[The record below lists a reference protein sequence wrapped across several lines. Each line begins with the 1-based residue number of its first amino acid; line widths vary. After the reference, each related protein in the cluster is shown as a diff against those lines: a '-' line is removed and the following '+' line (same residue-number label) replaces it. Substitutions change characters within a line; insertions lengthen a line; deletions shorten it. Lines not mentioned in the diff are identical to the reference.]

1 MRHYLE
7 YILLLFAGFLFRCFP
22 LKIGLMIGRFLGRF
36 VFEIDIEHRQI
47 ALKNIQLAKGLILYG
62 DKEQRHKED
71 NIANINIEANRHSAL
86 SVVKKVYL
94 GLGMSM
100 AEFFYIPRVNKD
112 YIERFITIEGKENL
126 DSAMLQGRGVIMV
139 FGHIGSWELNNA
151 IYGILG
157 YPTVAVAFQQ
167 NNRMTDKII
176 NRYRQYHGV
185 KVVYDDT
192 PYQDLVAILKSGCI
206 LALVSDQDA
215 GSRGVFVDFLGRP
228 ASTAKGPAIL
238 AMRTG
243 APLMIN
249 MLIRESNGMHRLI
262 FKGPLE
268 ISNTGNFKKDVLI
281 NTKLWSD
288 VIEDCVKA
296 YPEQWFWLHRR
307 WKTQRGE
314 L

>member
-7 YILLLFAGFLFRCFP
+7 YILLLTIGFLFRCFP
-22 LKIGLMIGRFLGRF
+22 LKIGLMIGRFLGRL
-36 VFEIDIEHRQI
+36 VFAIDIEHRQI
-47 ALKNIQLAKGLILYG
+47 ALKNIQLAKGLILHG
-62 DKEQRHKED
+62 DTD
-71 NIANINIEANRHSAL
+71 TEASRHSAL
-86 SVVKKVYL
+86 SMVKKVYL
-94 GLGMSM
+94 GLGMLM
-100 AEFFYIPRVNKD
+100 AEFFYIPRVHKD

-126 DSAMLQGRGVIMV
+126 DSAMSQGKGVIMV

-157 YPTVAVAFQQ
+157 YPTTAVAFQQ
-167 NNRMTDKII
+167 NNRMTDRII
-176 NRYRQYHGV
+176 NKYRQYHGV

-192 PYQDLVAILKSGCI
+192 LYQDLVAILKSGCI

-215 GSRGVFVDFLGRP
+215 GTRGVFVDFLGRP

-243 APLMIN
+243 APLMIS
-249 MLIRESNGMHRLI
+249 MLIRESNNMHRLI

-288 VIEDCVKA
+288 VLEDCVKA

-307 WKTQRGE
+307 WKTQGGLNEGISNR
-314 L
+314 

>member
-7 YILLLFAGFLFRCFP
+7 YILLLTAGFLFRCFP
-22 LKIGLMIGRFLGRF
+22 LKIGLMIGRFLGRL
-36 VFEIDIEHRQI
+36 VFAIDIEHRQI
-47 ALKNIQLAKGLILYG
+47 ALKNIQLAKGLILHG
-62 DKEQRHKED
+62 NTDTKT
-71 NIANINIEANRHSAL
+71 NRHSAL
-86 SVVKKVYL
+86 SMVKKVYL

-100 AEFFYIPRVNKD
+100 AEFFYIPRVHKD
-112 YIERFITIEGKENL
+112 YIKRFITIEGKENL
-126 DSAMLQGRGVIMV
+126 DSAMSQGKGVIMV

-157 YPTVAVAFQQ
+157 YPTTAVAFQQ
-167 NNRMTDKII
+167 NNRMTDRII
-176 NRYRQYHGV
+176 NKYRQYHGV

-192 PYQDLVAILKSGCI
+192 QYQDLVAILKSGCI

-215 GSRGVFVDFLGRP
+215 GTRGVFVDFLGRP

-243 APLMIN
+243 APLMIS
-249 MLIRESNGMHRLI
+249 MLIRESNNMHRLI

-281 NTKLWSD
+281 NTKLWSN
-288 VIEDCVKA
+288 VLEDCVKA

-307 WKTQRGE
+307 WKTQGGLNEGISNR
-314 L
+314 